1 MMSVE
6 GRLSLNRRI
15 EFWIT
20 HCKRVKRRATRRKTP
35 GHEAACSACSAW
47 KAECRRKDGEQ
58 HAEKRPAKKLL
69 AVLAVLGKQNAGE

>member
-1 MMSVE
+1 MKLLAVLAVLGKQNAGE
-6 GRLSLNRRI
+6 R
-15 EFWIT
+15 
-20 HCKRVKRRATRRKTP
+20 RRATRRKTP